1 MRSEEQQQAHEVRV
15 RTARLRTLD
24 EMYRNAAHMTHVA
37 ALYYSLDNGKQDQG
51 ISGDVLAWRKA
62 NTA

>member
-1 MRSEEQQQAHEVRV
+1 MTEEDLQAHEVRV

-37 ALYYSLDNGKQDQG
+37 ALYYSLDNGRTDQG
-51 ISGDVLAWRKA
+51 ISGDVLSWRKA

>member
-1 MRSEEQQQAHEVRV
+1 MTEEDLQAHEVRV

-24 EMYRNAAHMTHVA
+24 EMHRKAAHMTHVA
-37 ALYYSLDNGKQDQG
+37 ALYYALDNGRADQG

>member
-1 MRSEEQQQAHEVRV
+1 
-15 RTARLRTLD
+15 
-24 EMYRNAAHMTHVA
+24 MTHVA
-37 ALYYSLDNGKQDQG
+37 ALYYALDTGRADQG